1 MRKLIDIINDE
12 KADKETISTG
22 FKELDRLTQGFR
34 KSDLIYIG
42 ARPAMGKTTFAVN
55 LTENIAR
62 SGKKCAFFSLD
73 LSDEQLAKRF
83 SIVNYNMIIYID
95 DKPITTVSEM
105 KQKVKDLKGV
115 DCVVIDYFGLI
126 TPEIKRTDR
135 TQESHDISRELKR
148 MAKELD
154 IPVICNTS
162 LPMEVDFDVDKR
174 PKLSSFFHLY
184 SLVQDADIIMFLYR
198 DSYYSCEI
206 DEDIK
211 DHTTELIIAKNCH
224 GDIGTIELDFDDE
237 AKRFIEL
244 HISGNN
250 HGICYT

>member
-1 MRKLIDIINDE
+1 
-12 KADKETISTG
+12 
-22 FKELDRLTQGFR
+22 
-34 KSDLIYIG
+34 
-42 ARPAMGKTTFAVN
+42 
-55 LTENIAR
+55 
-62 SGKKCAFFSLD
+62 
-73 LSDEQLAKRF
+73 
-83 SIVNYNMIIYID
+83 
-95 DKPITTVSEM
+95 
-105 KQKVKDLKGV
+105 
-115 DCVVIDYFGLI
+115 
-126 TPEIKRTDR
+126 
-135 TQESHDISRELKR
+135 
-148 MAKELD
+148 
-154 IPVICNTS
+154 
-162 LPMEVDFDVDKR
+162 MEVDFDVDKR

>member
-1 MRKLIDIINDE
+1 MKKLIDIINDE

-22 FKELDRLTQGFR
+22 FKQLDRLTKGFR

-55 LTENIAR
+55 LAENIAM
-62 SGKKCAFFSLD
+62 SGKKCAFFSLES
-73 LSDEQLAKRF
+73 SDEMLAKKF
-83 SIVNYNMIIYID
+83 STTNSDMEIYID

-105 KQKVKDLKGV
+105 NQKIEDLKNV
-115 DCVVIDYFGLI
+115 DCVFIDYFGLI

-135 TQESHDISRELKR
+135 AQECHDISRDLKR

-162 LPMEVDFDVDKR
+162 LPREVELNVDKR
-174 PKLSSFFHLY
+174 PKLSSFFYTY

-206 DEDIK
+206 DEDIE

-224 GDIGTIELDFDDE
+224 GDIGTIELNFDDE
-237 AKRFIEL
+237 AKCVREL
-244 HISGNN
+244 DIFNDYE
-250 HGICYT
+250 ICYP